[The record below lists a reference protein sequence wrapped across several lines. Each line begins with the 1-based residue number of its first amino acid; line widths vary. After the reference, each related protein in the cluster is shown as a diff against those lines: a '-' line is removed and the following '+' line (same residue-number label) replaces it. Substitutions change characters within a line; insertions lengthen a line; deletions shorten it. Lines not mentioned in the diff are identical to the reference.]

1 MSVGGWIKLYRKLR
15 NWEWYTD
22 SRMVHLLVHLLLSA
36 NIEERKWRGIT
47 LKRGQLAT
55 TVAELSKETNI
66 STKIV
71 RTALDRFVDGQIIGK
86 QPTNKYTII
95 TICNFDSYQS
105 KEEGEGQTNGN
116 QRADRGQTDG
126 KQRANAST
134 EEGEEGIKREE
145 GITTITTTVLNNNI
159 PHAPAHAREKVDFL
173 ALPEEQQQSER
184 AAFFASFY
192 WANIWRPA
200 KEVEKF
206 IRKNQ
211 GKGWRSGDVV
221 FDTPAQRLALAGM
234 WAQDDRC
241 PKDRDKYISV
251 LRQIYD
257 GLLKLRPDLA
267 PLCIDDRN
275 GIEFLQGSDTV
286 VLHYPKGL
294 VAYFKED
301 ETGAAI
307 VRNAINPNLKI
318 EFSGKIMPRTSFK

>member
-1 MSVGGWIKLYRKLR
+1 MSVGGWIKLYRKFLD
-15 NWEWYTD
+15 WEWFTD
-22 SRMVHLLVHLLLSA
+22 SKMVQLFVYLLLSA
-36 NIEERKWRGIT
+36 NIEQRKWRGIV
-47 LKRGQLAT
+47 LERGQLVT
-55 TVAELSKETNI
+55 TYPELSKKTKQ
-66 STKIV
+66 STQNL
-71 RTALDRFVDGQIIGK
+71 RTALQRLEESQIISR
-86 QPTNKYTII
+86 QVTNKYTII
-95 TICNFDSYQS
+95 TICNFDSYQA
-105 KEEGEGQTNGN
+105 KEEADQQAGNRQVTGN
-116 QRADRGQTDG
+116 QQTTNSQTTG
-126 KQRANAST
+126 TIAK
-134 EEGEEGIKREE
+134 EGEEGIKREE
-145 GITTITTTVLNNNI
+145 GITTITTTFLDNNI

-184 AAFFASFY
+184 AAFLASFY

-257 GLLKLRPDLA
+257 DLLKLRPDLA

-307 VRNAINPNLKI
+307 VRNAINPKLKI
-318 EFSGKIMPRTSFK
+318 EFSNKIMPRASFK

>member
-1 MSVGGWIKLYRKLR
+1 MSVGGWIKLYRKFLD
-15 NWEWYTD
+15 WEWFTD
-22 SRMVHLLVHLLLSA
+22 SKMVQLFVCLLLSA
-36 NIEERKWRGIT
+36 SIEQRKWKGIV
-47 LKRGQLAT
+47 LERGQLAT
-55 TVAELSKETNI
+55 TYPELSKK
-66 STKIV
+66 TKQSV
-71 RTALDRFVDGQIIGK
+71 RNLRTALQRLEDGQIISR

-95 TICNFDSYQS
+95 TICNFDSYQA
-105 KEEGEGQTNGN
+105 KEDSDRQADDRQTTGQRQTN
-116 QRADRGQTDG
+116 DRQTTDTIA
-126 KQRANAST
+126 K
-134 EEGEEGIKREE
+134 EGEEGIKREE
-145 GITTITTTVLNNNI
+145 GITTITTTILDNNI

-173 ALPEEQQQSER
+173 ALPEEQQKSER
-184 AAFFASFY
+184 AAFLASFY

-241 PKDRDKYISV
+241 PKDRDKYISI

-307 VRNAINPNLKI
+307 VRNAINPKLKI
-318 EFSGKIMPRTSFK
+318 EFSNKIMPRTSFK

>member
-1 MSVGGWIKLYRKLR
+1 MSVGGWIKLYRKFLD
-15 NWEWYTD
+15 WEWFTD
-22 SRMVHLLVHLLLSA
+22 SKMVQLFVYLLLSA
-36 NIEERKWRGIT
+36 SIEQRKWRGIV
-47 LKRGQLAT
+47 LERGQLAT
-55 TVAELSKETNI
+55 TVAELSEKTNL
-66 STKIV
+66 TAQNL
-71 RTALDRFVDGQIIGK
+71 RTALARLENSQIINR
-86 QPTNKYTII
+86 QTTNKYTII
-95 TICNFDSYQS
+95 TICNFESYQA
-105 KEEGEGQTNGN
+105 KEESAQQSNNNPATNGQQSINN
-116 QRADRGQTDG
+116 QTTGTIA
-126 KQRANAST
+126 K
-134 EEGEEGIKREE
+134 EGEEGIKREE
-145 GITTITTTVLNNNI
+145 GITTITTTILDNNI

-184 AAFFASFY
+184 AAFLASFY

-257 GLLKLRPDLA
+257 DLLKLRPDLA

-318 EFSGKIMPRTSFK
+318 EFSNKIMPRTSFK